1 MGSVNDGDDLELSA
15 IVAHGLLNTL
25 AVLSGSAATIREFG
39 ARLSDEQRESMTA
52 ALVSHAELFTE
63 GLDVLLRHCSDAN
76 ADAAWIVESIGRRL
90 RAAMPDDQA
99 VMLER
104 LDVSTTVLRN
114 GLQALVRG
122 LPPETVELLDS
133 LQRP

>member
-1 MGSVNDGDDLELSA
+1 MGSIEDGDDVELSA

-25 AVLSGSAATIREFG
+25 AVLSGSAATLRQFG

-63 GLDVLLRHCSDAN
+63 GLDVLLRHCSDAF
-76 ADAAWIVESIGRRL
+76 ADAAWIVESIGRRF
-90 RAAMPDDQA
+90 RAAMGDDRA

-104 LDVSTTVLRN
+104 LDVSATVLRN

>member
-1 MGSVNDGDDLELSA
+1 MGAVHDGDDFELSA

-25 AVLSGSAATIREFG
+25 AVLSGSAATLREFG
-39 ARLSDEQRESMTA
+39 PRLSDEQRASMTA

-63 GLDVLLRHCSDAN
+63 GLDVLLRHCSDAF
-76 ADAAWIVESIGRRL
+76 ADAAWIVESIGRRF
-90 RAAMPDDQA
+90 RAAMADDQA

-104 LDVSTTVLRN
+104 LEVSTTVLRN

-122 LPPETVELLDS
+122 LPSETVELLDS